1 MPDHNYFLIS
11 VSHVDNHAAHRA
23 PNPAT
28 TANGGAVHAV
38 MTVPDGGRGAQEP
51 RGTAHGTLEEHRSWT
66 VVPGPSLDEYHV
78 TDYGTKGLEIVHKG
92 AVVWSGHR
100 TKDGYT
106 TKSTTIVAPTKLGK
120 LLDTVRAGDEATPKP
135 PVAPEQV
142 PAARKVRTAKVT
154 AKAAPKG
161 KAAATV
167 GASTPKAAGAPKA
180 KRGKR
185 APSEAQLAALE
196 AGREQRASQRAE
208 AAPPTQRAAGS
219 ATPANKP
226 ANKPAKPAKPPT
238 RKGAA
243 AHPASGPRS
252 SIHVHEDEKVL
263 ADVLAQL
270 KKKNPAEAE
279 QLFDALK
286 RIWLGGGREKTIAWM
301 KEHGQR
307 NVVKAFD
314 AWVNANMKEA
324 KQILEKVA

>member
-23 PNPAT
+23 PNPAV

-38 MTVPDGGRGAQEP
+38 MTVPQGGGGARGT
-51 RGTAHGTLEEHRSWT
+51 RGTAHGILEDHRSWT

-78 TDYGTKGLEIVHKG
+78 TDYGAKGLEIVHKG

-142 PAARKVRTAKVT
+142 PAARKVRTAKAT

-219 ATPANKP
+219 AR
-226 ANKPAKPAKPPT
+226 PAKKPG

-243 AHPASGPRS
+243 AHPASGPRP
-252 SIHVHEDEKVL
+252 SIHMHDDEQVL

-286 RIWLGGGREKTIAWM
+286 RIWLGGGREKTVAWM